1 MRRIIFIVVL
11 VYISGCDADDEK
23 TNPEPAQEQ
32 FYTIEVAADFKT
44 TDTDDWV
51 LASDPSGKW
60 LDVQRYEAGQT
71 IQLIASPP
79 ISEAIN
85 LTFLSVQTFASGP
98 WFNFKTYTEMPV
110 NGTWTIKPIVPT
122 PLVSTLMGDATIKVE
137 NFNGDF
143 LDIKISSL
151 QGNRSHSSTLE
162 GSKLIMNVSLLNN
175 PTNLVFSY
183 REGDDYKST
192 VIKNVT
198 PGSIVT
204 IDALDID
211 PPEKSYRFSFPNNT
225 FYYIGFYG
233 YNPGDD
239 PRNTGYIISEHID
252 NNGGAPGLLLGY
264 NTGYEKYKSIVS
276 YGAANY
282 HHTYYKFGTPMED
295 YPDFSNPSPT
305 HSGTLKHFVWNP
317 DLTFS
322 QSSAFFT
329 DLSTKRVN
337 WEIISKGKQGDDLDV
352 SMEQFP
358 SQLRDIYT
366 SLNIDD
372 ITFLQG
378 TAVLY
383 LDEFTY
389 QDFINVK
396 SNSGNP
402 IKNYSDEYYGYDWS
416 VK

>member
-1 MRRIIFIVVL
+1 VKRIIFIVVL
-11 VYISGCDADDEK
+11 VYISGCDSDDEI
-23 TNPEPAQEQ
+23 TPPAPAEEQ

-71 IQLIASPP
+71 IHLKGSLP
-79 ISEAIN
+79 IPQNIN
-85 LTFLSVQTFASGP
+85 LTFLSAQTYPSGP
-98 WFNFKTYTEMPV
+98 RFNFKTYTEMPV
-110 NGTWTIKPIVPT
+110 NGTWRVKPVIPPSLVNT
-122 PLVSTLMGDATIKVE
+122 PMGDATIKVE
-137 NFNGDF
+137 NFSGDF
-143 LDIKISSL
+143 LDIKLSSL
-151 QGNRSHSSTLE
+151 QGNRTGTRTLE
-162 GSKLIMNVSLLNN
+162 GSTLIMNVDLLNN
-175 PTNLVFSY
+175 PSDLVFSF

-192 VIKNVT
+192 VIKNVAT
-198 PGSIVT
+198 GSIVT
-204 IDALDID
+204 LDAFDIH
-211 PPEKSYRFSFPNNT
+211 PPEKNYRFSFPNNT

-252 NNGGAPGLLLGY
+252 NDGGAPDLLLGY

-282 HHTYYKFGTPMED
+282 HHTYYKFGTSMEE
-295 YPDFSNPSPT
+295 YPNFSNPSPT

-317 DLTFS
+317 GLTFS
-322 QSSAFFT
+322 QSSAIFIDFN
-329 DLSTKRVN
+329 TKRVN
-337 WEIISKGKQGDDLDV
+337 WEIISKRKQGHDLDV

-358 SQLRDIYT
+358 QQLRDIYT
-366 SLNIDD
+366 SLNIND
-372 ITFLQG
+372 IAFFQG
-378 TAVLY
+378 SAILY

-389 QDFINVK
+389 EDFINVK

-402 IKNYSDEYYGYDWS
+402 IKNYSDEYYYYDWS
-416 VK
+416 VN